1 MDKFIVAEQAH
12 NAIMTLLLDN
22 KHKFSKDQPKEND
35 WGRTRDD
42 GFFILLRVLKREL
55 QTLGFDFDTV
65 KKQWAKREYIALPK
79 CRNTYYH
86 QRYEKGKRVDYVHL
100 LSFYSPLSPCS
111 EQKQNSDQEVKEIIK
126 MQIEL
131 LHEASESHKDS
142 TRELVDLSR
151 AMASLCVEYFGR
163 L

>member
-12 NAIMTLLLDN
+12 NAIMQHLLAN
-22 KHKFSKDQPKEND
+22 KYKFSKKQPTEND
-35 WGRTRDD
+35 WGRLRDD
-42 GFFILLRVLKREL
+42 GFFIILSVLKREL
-55 QTLGFDFDTV
+55 QTLGFNWDAV
-65 KKQWAKREYIALPK
+65 KKQWAKREYIGLPT
-79 CRNTYYH
+79 CRGSYYH
-86 QRYEKGKRVDYVHL
+86 QRREHGKRVDYIHL
-100 LSFYSPLSPCS
+100 LSFYSPLSTCN

-126 MQIEL
+126 LQIEL